1 MRVSSAGTSSYN
13 ERMFT
18 LVVVW
23 LQAGKHVRSEERITV
38 SYDRLQTTVQ
48 TINGRGGQIQSVI
61 PNNEPISAGA
71 QATKATTAKAATA
84 KASSSK
90 ASASKG
96 SAKQAEKSVAA
107 KAPAKPASKAVASK
121 TPTKPVTKVDAS
133 KAPAKP
139 AHQSVPVNLY
149 KPKTP
154 FEGTV
159 LGNYSLLQEGAIG
172 RVQHIT
178 FDLSGGEPL
187 LEYVEGQSIG
197 IIPEGTDAK
206 GKPHKLRLYSIA
218 STRHGDD
225 MAGKTVSL
233 CVRQLEYQ
241 NEAGEE
247 IKGVCSTYLCD
258 INPGDKVKITGP
270 VGKEMLLPEDE
281 EANVI
286 MFATGTGIAPMRTY
300 LRRMFEPNERD
311 KNGWK
316 FRGKAWLFMGAPK
329 TPNLLYD
336 DDFARYQEEFPDN
349 FRYTKAIS
357 REQQN
362 TKGGRMYIQ
371 DRVLEH
377 SDEIFSMIED
387 PKTHVYMCG
396 LRGMEPGID
405 EAMTAAA
412 ASKGLDWAELR
423 PQLKKADRWHVETY

>member
-23 LQAGKHVRSEERITV
+23 LQAGKHLRSEERIIV

-71 QATKATTAKAATA
+71 QATKATTAKAVAA
-84 KASSSK
+84 KASS
-90 ASASKG
+90 SKG

-311 KNGWK
+311 KNGWE

>member
-23 LQAGKHVRSEERITV
+23 LQAGKHHRSEERITV
-38 SYDRLQTTVQ
+38 SYDRLQTTVH
-48 TINGRGGQIQSVI
+48 TINARGGRIQSVI
-61 PNNEPISAGA
+61 PNNEPIQAGE
-71 QATKATTAKAATA
+71 QATKATTAKAVAA

-96 SAKQAEKSVAA
+96 SAKQAS
-107 KAPAKPASKAVASK
+107 AKPASKAAAAK
-121 TPTKPVTKVDAS
+121 APTKPVTKVDAS

-154 FEGTV
+154 FVGTV
-159 LGNYSLLQEGAIG
+159 LDNYSLLQDGAIG

-178 FDLSGGEPL
+178 FDLSGGDPL

-300 LRRMFEPNERD
+300 LRRMFEASERD

-336 DDFARYQEEFPDN
+336 DDFEKYQAEYPDN

-357 REQQN
+357 REQKN

-377 SDEIFSMIED
+377 ADEIFSMIED
-387 PKTHVYMCG
+387 SKTHVYMCG

-412 ASKGLDWAELR
+412 SSKGLDWSELR